1 MKYEVL
7 VSHGLFAQGLGNAL
21 SMLAGERDDVIAVGL
36 ENGKS
41 AEQFAQIFADAI
53 SKITADDEIIL
64 LGDIIGGSP
73 LTTAKNVITGKG
85 FMKNTTVIG
94 GMNLPLA
101 LTTVLMKDA
110 FDRETLTAQ
119 VLSEAAES
127 LKEFKVASEETDDE
141 I

>member
-21 SMLAGERDDVIAVGL
+21 SMLAGERDDVIAAGL

-73 LTTAKNVITGKG
+73 LTTAMNVITGKG

-119 VLSEAAES
+119 VLSEAVES

>member
-73 LTTAKNVITGKG
+73 LTTAMNVITGKG

-119 VLSEAAES
+119 VLSEATES

>member
-73 LTTAKNVITGKG
+73 LTTAMTEITGKG
-85 FMKNTTVIG
+85 FI
-94 GMNLPLA
+94 
-101 LTTVLMKDA
+101 
-110 FDRETLTAQ
+110 DRQTLTAQ
-119 VLSEAAES
+119 VLSEPDES

>member
-73 LTTAKNVITGKG
+73 LTTAMNVITGKG

-101 LTTVLMKDA
+101 LTTVLMKDLFSA
-110 FDRETLTAQ
+110 EDLVNQ
-119 VLSEAAES
+119 VLSEAHS
-127 LKEFKVASEETDDE
+127 GLQQFVVASDEEDD

>member
-21 SMLAGERDDVIAVGL
+21 SMLAGERDDVITVGL

-73 LTTAKNVITGKG
+73 LTTAMNVITGKG